1 MNISPEE
8 RRRIEYVNIT
18 MEDINRSATN
28 IYEALID
35 SEPVILKSEIVYLI
49 KRLRDLLRSL
59 EDEHKES

>member
-1 MNISPEE
+1 MKISPEE

-18 MEDINRSATN
+18 MEDINKSATA

-35 SEPVILKSEIVYLI
+35 SEPVILKSEIIYLI

-59 EDEHKES
+59 EDEHKKS